1 LTADALGHANIGA
14 VAMGAMTGLA
24 TALLLFLVMGVTGI
38 VDSPSDAVPLLFLQ
52 FLGLVL
58 AGFVSGRL
66 SGRDQALHG
75 GYAGLLLFLVATMI
89 TLAADPD
96 SASLLVI
103 AFTGALSLVL
113 GSAGG
118 TLARALEE

>member
-1 LTADALGHANIGA
+1 MA
-14 VAMGAMTGLA
+14 GLA
-24 TALLLFLVMGVTGI
+24 TSLLLFLMMGLIGI

-52 FLGLVL
+52 FFGLVL
-58 AGFVSGRL
+58 AGFIAARM
-66 SGRDQALHG
+66 SGRDHVLHG
-75 GYAGLLLFLVATMI
+75 GYAGLLLFLIATTI
-89 TLAADPD
+89 TLAADPE

-118 TLARALEE
+118 TLARALED